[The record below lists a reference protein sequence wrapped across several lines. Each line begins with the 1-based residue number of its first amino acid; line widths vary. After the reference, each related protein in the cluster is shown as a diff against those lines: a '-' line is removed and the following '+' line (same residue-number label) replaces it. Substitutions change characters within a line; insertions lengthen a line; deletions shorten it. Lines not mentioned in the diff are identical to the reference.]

1 MMGVTGEGWEV
12 MGVGWAVMGVMG
24 VGWEV
29 REEDWEVRG
38 EMGLR
43 AGSGAGRELVEAGGK
58 AGVTEGVMR

>member
-1 MMGVTGEGWEV
+1 MMGVGWVVMEVMGEGWEV
-12 MGVGWAVMGVMG
+12 M
-24 VGWEV
+24 
-29 REEDWEVRG
+29 EEDWEVRG